1 MATNKGKRKIF
12 PSGTSGLSLI
22 EMMVALGV
30 FSTLLYAG
38 SLFMDLFNSQQR
50 MSVEDEELISL
61 RDELITT
68 MSCPDTI
75 WGPDTGGSLLVKEC
89 RFNATA
95 GGCNAKNYLA
105 VKAAKPNIGL
115 GTAPVIIQSRNLTL
129 PEGAYSKY
137 KSLDVRASCTCCP
150 ECAAGKKIMV
160 EYRRLKSGGKTTPW
174 RDLFKGIPL
183 RCVIMG

>member
-1 MATNKGKRKIF
+1 MATNKNKSKIF
-12 PSGTSGLSLI
+12 LSRTSGLSLI
-22 EMMVALGV
+22 EMMVALSI

-61 RDELITT
+61 RDELLTT

-89 RFNATA
+89 RFNATV
-95 GGCNAKNYLA
+95 GNCNAKNYLA
-105 VKAAKPNIGL
+105 VKAAKPDIGL
-115 GTAPVIIQSRNLTL
+115 GAAPVIIESRSRVL

-160 EYRRLKSGGKTTPW
+160 EYRRLKSGGNSTLWK
-174 RDLFKGIPL
+174 DLFKGIPL
-183 RCVIMG
+183 RCVVMG